1 MAGTQRSELKTR
13 LAAEFDKQGWEWD
26 LAADRALGKRLASGD
41 VVDGDVLAGAL
52 PGEFFSR
59 NRTTRLLVAAAID
72 RAIGGRTVQEETTVP
87 TTLVI
92 GGNNYHVNIGEGAM
106 VANSSLN
113 VGEGT
118 QIVIESA
125 GSRDDVLTGVEALVR
140 AGLTGD
146 WSTEAANAL
155 NELVASLSDISA
167 DDVQRV
173 TTEVVLAQQPSQGR
187 AKSFLATVGAHGL
200 GGSSGKA

>member
-1 MAGTQRSELKTR
+1 
-13 LAAEFDKQGWEWD
+13 
-26 LAADRALGKRLASGD
+26 
-41 VVDGDVLAGAL
+41 
-52 PGEFFSR
+52 
-59 NRTTRLLVAAAID
+59 
-72 RAIGGRTVQEETTVP
+72 
-87 TTLVI
+87 
-92 GGNNYHVNIGEGAM
+92 M
-106 VANSSLN
+106 VANSSPN

-200 GGSSGKA
+200 GGVLGEGLIIGLTEVVHLLPLN